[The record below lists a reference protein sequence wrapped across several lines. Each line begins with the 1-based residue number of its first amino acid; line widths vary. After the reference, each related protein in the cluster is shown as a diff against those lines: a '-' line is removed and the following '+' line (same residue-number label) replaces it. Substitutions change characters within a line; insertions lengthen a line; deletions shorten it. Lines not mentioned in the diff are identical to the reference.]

1 MSAEAIA
8 TDELW
13 MGQAL
18 ILADQAEAM
27 GEVPVAALVVV
38 DGVIAGTG
46 HNRNIL
52 DHDPSAH
59 AEIVALRAAGIAL
72 SNHRLV
78 RATLYCTLEPC
89 LMCIGAMIHAR
100 IARLV
105 FAADDPKTG
114 AVGSVFDPLGD
125 ARHNHQIDV
134 VRGVLQ
140 EQASTRLQAFFKR
153 KRSEDKERRNRG

>member
-1 MSAEAIA
+1 MSAEAIDV
-8 TDELW
+8 DEHW
-13 MGQAL
+13 MSQAL
-18 ILADQAEAM
+18 VLADQAEAL

-38 DGVIAGTG
+38 DGQIAGRG

-52 DHDPSAH
+52 DRDPSAH

-72 SNHRLV
+72 GNHRLV

-125 ARHNHQIDV
+125 TRHNHQIDV

-140 EQASTRLQAFFKR
+140 LEASARMQAFFRR
-153 KRSEDKERRNRG
+153 KRSEDKERRTRG